1 MLSLLSLAHLFFTFR
16 LNCCNDYSK
25 RKALC
30 HDPSD
35 RFLLSA
41 IMVSIVDFLC
51 DCIHGSDFRSQAQA
65 KRKPRVVTARVVDKG
80 GWCTAGEIDSY
91 LDENEA

>member
-1 MLSLLSLAHLFFTFR
+1 
-16 LNCCNDYSK
+16 
-25 RKALC
+25 
-30 HDPSD
+30 
-35 RFLLSA
+35 
-41 IMVSIVDFLC
+41 MVIIVDFLC

>member
-1 MLSLLSLAHLFFTFR
+1 MITARGSPCAMIPVTDFCCLL
-16 LNCCNDYSK
+16 
-25 RKALC
+25 
-30 HDPSD
+30 
-35 RFLLSA
+35 
-41 IMVSIVDFLC
+41 SIVDFLC

-80 GWCTAGEIDSY
+80 GWCTAEEIDSY